1 MFVLEALFFSS
12 FLLVQE
18 DLLPI
23 RMRCIIKRREERE
36 RKRRREI
43 FSLSLSLFRLQ
54 QEASLLEL
62 RDVFNHVVRYIHMT
76 ECYSFL

>member
-43 FSLSLSLFRLQ
+43 FSLSLFRLQ